1 MIFAHQRIWRNT
13 EINGTPC
20 SLCRCFA
27 VHCWVAVLA
36 VLHRWRDV
44 WTWLKIHSGEME
56 TAAVAPALEPMRPRL
71 WDPDDHIPE
80 NSPTLVGNTSPA
92 GQAQPCWDV
101 GPKSSWKGS
110 DPGTVVSCSAL
121 AVGQSV
127 GISCDLFRKALN
139 LIRLFTSVP
148 YLNLLDPPQE
158 AGLLLVKPVRLY
170 FLT

>member
-1 MIFAHQRIWRNT
+1 MAL
-13 EINGTPC
+13 
-20 SLCRCFA
+20 LCRCVDALRCTAGSRCCPAQMEGCLDVIENPF
-27 VHCWVAVLA
+27 
-36 VLHRWRDV
+36 RWKADCHGHPCSWAYEAKTLR
-44 WTWLKIHSGEME
+44 SN
-56 TAAVAPALEPMRPRL
+56 
-71 WDPDDHIPE
+71 DHIPE

-92 GQAQPCWDV
+92 DQAQPCWDA

-158 AGLLLVKPVRLY
+158 AALLLVKSVRLY